1 MRVCV
6 CGRRDKLMWRKI
18 QTKPSRLF
26 MFSNPN
32 GFGRKQFRPAGATKI
47 HYTSHLL
54 HNKVNST
61 GTASA
66 NGKGATELASAVM
79 LLPGAEG

>member
-1 MRVCV
+1 MASAV
-6 CGRRDKLMWRKI
+6 
-18 QTKPSRLF
+18 
-26 MFSNPN
+26 
-32 GFGRKQFRPAGATKI
+32 AGATKI

-54 HNKVNST
+54 HNKVNTT